1 MVSPRRFV
9 RLLTERLPGGVA
21 GATALA
27 PQPTCPGA
35 TAGLTKPCPLPL
47 RLTAISK
54 HGLCAAAWTI
64 HKAFQSEVSFL
75 SDVNADS
82 WVSSGHRPMGFPE
95 FVIVIA
101 SIMALNPLAMDMMLP
116 ALLNIGTAFKIPV
129 ANHLQ
134 LVLSTFLIG
143 FGVGQFVMGPLSD
156 RFGRRPV
163 LLGGMAVYAVASVL
177 AVAAPSFE
185 TLLLARALQ
194 GLGTS
199 ATRVIATSIV
209 RDCYVGRR
217 MASVMSLAMMVFIAV
232 PVIAPSFGQAVL
244 LVTQWRGIFVVLM
257 LYGLLALAWSVLRLP
272 ETLPQSE
279 RRSLAPADVLSAFRQ
294 TLTNRQTIGYATAA
308 GSVIGALFAYV
319 FSAQQVFTDVYHL
332 GHYFPLAFAAIAA
345 GTAIAGF
352 LNARLVG
359 RLGMRVISHGA
370 LTLYAVVASVM
381 LVTEILNVLPL
392 ALFMALSALM
402 MFSFGM
408 MVANFTALA
417 MEPQGHIAGTA
428 SSLYGSITTLIGIVV
443 GMAIGQSF
451 DGTLLPFSVGFFL
464 STLAA
469 LAIVL
474 VVEKGR
480 LFKPHHRP
488 TA

>member
-1 MVSPRRFV
+1 
-9 RLLTERLPGGVA
+9 
-21 GATALA
+21 
-27 PQPTCPGA
+27 
-35 TAGLTKPCPLPL
+35 
-47 RLTAISK
+47 
-54 HGLCAAAWTI
+54 
-64 HKAFQSEVSFL
+64 
-75 SDVNADS
+75 
-82 WVSSGHRPMGFPE
+82 MGFPE

-116 ALLNIGTAFKIPV
+116 ALPDIGAAFDIPI

-143 FGVGQFVMGPLSD
+143 FGAGQFVMGPLSD

-163 LLGGMAVYAVASVL
+163 LLGGMTVYAVASVL
-177 AVAAPSFE
+177 ATAAPSFE

-244 LVTQWRGIFVVLM
+244 LFAQWRGIFVVLM
-257 LYGLLALAWSVLRLP
+257 LYGLLALAWAALRLP
-272 ETLPQSE
+272 ETLPDSE
-279 RRSLAPADVLSAFRQ
+279 RRSLAPRDVLAAFRQ
-294 TLTNRQTIGYATAA
+294 TITDRQTIGYALAA
-308 GSVIGALFAYV
+308 GGVMGSLFAYV
-319 FSAQQVFTDVYHL
+319 FLAQQVFTGVYHL
-332 GHYFPLAFAAIAA
+332 GRYFPLAFAAIAA

-370 LTLYAVVASVM
+370 LTLYALVAGLM
-381 LVTEILNVLPL
+381 LLTESLHALPL

-408 MVANFTALA
+408 MIANFTALA

-443 GMAIGQSF
+443 GSVIGQSF
-451 DGTLLPFSVGFFL
+451 DGTLLPFSTGFFL
-464 STLAA
+464 CTLAS
-469 LAIVL
+469 LAIVFAT
-474 VVEKGR
+474 EKGR
-480 LFKPHHRP
+480 LFTPHHRP
-488 TA
+488 IA

>member
-1 MVSPRRFV
+1 
-9 RLLTERLPGGVA
+9 
-21 GATALA
+21 
-27 PQPTCPGA
+27 
-35 TAGLTKPCPLPL
+35 
-47 RLTAISK
+47 
-54 HGLCAAAWTI
+54 
-64 HKAFQSEVSFL
+64 
-75 SDVNADS
+75 
-82 WVSSGHRPMGFPE
+82 MGFPE
-95 FVIVIA
+95 FVVVIA

-116 ALLNIGTAFKIPV
+116 ALPDIGAAFRIPV

-143 FGVGQFVMGPLSD
+143 FGAGQFIMGPLSD

-163 LLGGMAVYAVASVL
+163 LLGGMTVYAVASVL
-177 AVAAPSFE
+177 AIAAPSFE
-185 TLLLARALQ
+185 MLLLARALQ

-257 LYGLLALAWSVLRLP
+257 LYGLLALAWSALRLP
-272 ETLPQSE
+272 ETLPDSE
-279 RRSLAPADVLSAFRQ
+279 RRSLAPRDVLAAFRQ
-294 TLTNRQTIGYATAA
+294 TVTNRQTIGYAVAA
-308 GSVIGALFAYV
+308 GGVMGSLFAFV
-319 FSAQQVFTDVYHL
+319 FSAQQVFTGIYQL
-332 GHYFPLAFAAIAA
+332 GRYFPLAFAAIAA

-370 LTLYAVVASVM
+370 LTLYAVVAGVM
-381 LVTEILNVLPL
+381 LLTESLHALPL

-408 MVANFTALA
+408 MIANFTALA

-443 GMAIGQSF
+443 GSIIGQSF
-451 DGTLLPFSVGFFL
+451 DGTLLPFSIGFFL
-464 STLAA
+464 CTLAS
-469 LAIVL
+469 LAIVF
-474 VVEKGR
+474 VTEKGR
-480 LFKPHHRP
+480 LFRPHHHP
-488 TA
+488 IK

>member
-1 MVSPRRFV
+1 V
-9 RLLTERLPGGVA
+9 
-21 GATALA
+21 
-27 PQPTCPGA
+27 
-35 TAGLTKPCPLPL
+35 
-47 RLTAISK
+47 
-54 HGLCAAAWTI
+54 
-64 HKAFQSEVSFL
+64 
-75 SDVNADS
+75 SDVNADG

-101 SIMALNPLAMDMMLP
+101 AIMALNPLAMDMMLP
-116 ALLNIGTAFKIPV
+116 ALPNIGTAFDIRP

-143 FGVGQFVMGPLSD
+143 FGAGQFVMGPLSD

-163 LLGGMAVYAVASVL
+163 LLGGMTVYAVASVL

-244 LVTQWRGIFVVLM
+244 LVTQWRGIFIVLM
-257 LYGLLALAWSVLRLP
+257 AYGLLALAWSVLRLP
-272 ETLPQSE
+272 ETLPESE
-279 RRSLAPADVLSAFRQ
+279 RKSLAPRDVLDAFRQ
-294 TLTNRQTIGYATAA
+294 TLTNRQTLGYALAA
-308 GSVIGALFAYV
+308 GSVIGSLFAFV
-319 FSAQQVFTDVYHL
+319 FCAQQVFTGIYHL

-352 LNARLVG
+352 ANARLVG

-370 LTLYAVVASVM
+370 LVGYAAVAGLM
-381 LVTEILNVLPL
+381 LLAASLHALPL
-392 ALFMALSALM
+392 WLFMALSALM

-408 MVANFTALA
+408 MIANFTALA
-417 MEPQGHIAGTA
+417 MEPQGRIAGTA
-428 SSLYGSITTLIGIVV
+428 SSLYGSITTLFGIVI
-443 GMAIGQSF
+443 GTAIGQSY
-451 DGTLLPFSVGFFL
+451 DGTLVPFSTGFFL
-464 STLAA
+464 CTLAA
-469 LAIVL
+469 LAIVA
-474 VVEKGR
+474 VAEKGR
-480 LFKPHHRP
+480 LFRPHHR
-488 TA
+488 ADA